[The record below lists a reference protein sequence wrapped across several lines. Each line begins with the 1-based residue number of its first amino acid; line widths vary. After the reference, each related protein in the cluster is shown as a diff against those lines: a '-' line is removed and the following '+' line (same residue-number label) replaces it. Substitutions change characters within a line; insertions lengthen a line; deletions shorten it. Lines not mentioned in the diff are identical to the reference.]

1 MDELNLNTQ
10 QILFFWISLLNV
22 NCEKCGG
29 ESRINSYDE
38 IWCKNCAMLT
48 RACKCPMVIVNNKI

>member
-1 MDELNLNTQ
+1 MNKQ

-22 NCEKCGG
+22 NCKKCGG
-29 ESRINSYDE
+29 ESRINSYNE

-48 RACKCPMVIVNNKI
+48 RACKCPVMIVNNKV